1 MYSVL
6 DFDLIKDVQQQ
17 LITQVCL
24 GVEDQL
30 SSLASGDGGTTE
42 QSKVDVLYTS
52 RIPLYNMYL
61 LTPMFGYISVVVE
74 PASNLQVT
82 EISSKSMRVTWDAA
96 PGDITG
102 YKLQLIPMLA
112 GSKRQELYT
121 GPTQSSVNVRD
132 LSPETEYEISLFALK
147 DFTPSEPVMAM
158 EKTQPVKVSL
168 GKVNP
173 YILSFC

>member
-1 MYSVL
+1 MYSVI
-6 DFDLIKDVQQQ
+6 DFDLIKEVQQQ

-30 SSLASGDGGTTE
+30 SSLTSGEEGMT
-42 QSKVDVLYTS
+42 QHFNVDVYKSHLH
-52 RIPLYNMYL
+52 NMFL
-61 LTPMFGYISVVVE
+61 STVLFGFISVAVE

-82 EISSKSMRVTWDAA
+82 EISSKSMRVTWDASL
-96 PGDITG
+96 GDITG

-121 GPTQSSVNVRD
+121 GPIQTSVNVRD

-147 DFTPSEPVMAM
+147 DLTPSEPVMAM
-158 EKTQPVKVSL
+158 EKTQPIKVSL
-168 GKVNP
+168 GKLKP
-173 YILSFC
+173 YCLLSFY